1 VDENESLLE
10 TENELHN
17 EIVQPLADWW
27 SLQIFLSNHEE
38 CTLPGSQ
45 NDSELEECESEEV
58 YYQLLEFDWS
68 LNSSEYHTPMAEEN
82 ERHEA
87 VVESLVQAQHEAL
100 MGVVAEHEIAEAE
113 AEEIF
118 LSELEPIEN
127 SLNQTIGE
135 IRDEYEAAVDAVHE
149 EASRLAD
156 AAREVR
162 DAALAALEEN

>member
-1 VDENESLLE
+1 M
-10 TENELHN
+10 
-17 EIVQPLADWW
+17 
-27 SLQIFLSNHEE
+27 
-38 CTLPGSQ
+38 
-45 NDSELEECESEEV
+45 